1 MAELK
6 EVLKAKKKKKK
17 KKKGKQPEKVNLNY
31 ELYKHAGDSFHERML
46 LFLNNIFTMGEMPE
60 EWKNSIITPK
70 CGKQKWRTTEEL
82 ADLTHAID
90 YIVKF

>member
-1 MAELK
+1 MRECC
-6 EVLKAKKKKKK
+6 
-17 KKKGKQPEKVNLNY
+17 
-31 ELYKHAGDSFHERML
+31 
-46 LFLNNIFTMGEMPE
+46 FLNNIFKMGEMPE

-82 ADLTHAID
+82 ADLRQAID

>member
-1 MAELK
+1 MSR
-6 EVLKAKKKKKK
+6 
-17 KKKGKQPEKVNLNY
+17 
-31 ELYKHAGDSFHERML
+31 SFISSDITV
-46 LFLNNIFTMGEMPE
+46 FFNIFVMGEMPE

-82 ADLTHAID
+82 VDLTYVIA